1 MNIDPVDFAE
11 TQPATIATALQRP
24 PPLSDAQKWRVAAIL
39 PKFDPARL
47 TTENAQHIHVA
58 LREAGIHGGFGFSE
72 AIEAA
77 GFDSFALRVRAVA
90 APQAECLGQSD
101 RVDPTVDI
109 SL

>member
-11 TQPATIATALQRP
+11 TQPAGITPALQRP
-24 PPLSDAQKWRVAAIL
+24 PPLSDAQKWRIAAIL
-39 PKFDPARL
+39 AKFDPARL
-47 TTENAQHIHVA
+47 TSENAQHIHVA
-58 LREAGIHGGFGFSE
+58 LREAGIHGGFGFSA

-77 GFDSFALRVRAVA
+77 GFDSFTLRVRAVA

-101 RVDPTVDI
+101 RGDPSVDI